1 MKKPSPL
8 PLRVFQSREQT
19 KAYYNKI
26 SGFYD
31 ALADRSE
38 APVRK
43 AGLDLLKARADE
55 RILEI
60 GFGTGHALAALAGAV
75 GPKGMVFGLDLSDRM
90 VRLARKNLDK
100 AGLLERTQL
109 RSGDAARLP
118 YAADTMDGLF
128 MSFTLELFDTSE
140 IPKVLNECKRVLR
153 TGGRIVVVAMSKEG
167 EHEAAIDIFEW
178 AHKHFP
184 NFIDCRPIYVR
195 RALEESGFRIRQSLM
210 KHMWIPVGIILGEK
224 P

>member
-100 AGLLERTQL
+100 AGLLDA
-109 RSGDAARLP
+109 RSCAAGTRHGSP
-118 YAADTMDGLF
+118 MQ
-128 MSFTLELFDTSE
+128 
-140 IPKVLNECKRVLR
+140 
-153 TGGRIVVVAMSKEG
+153 
-167 EHEAAIDIFEW
+167 
-178 AHKHFP
+178 
-184 NFIDCRPIYVR
+184 PIQWT
-195 RALEESGFRIRQSLM
+195 ACS
-210 KHMWIPVGIILGEK
+210 
-224 P
+224 